1 MILKQPSRWLAPALL
16 SLTLVAPAFAVTLD
30 QEVEAFLQVPAVVG
44 REEPAAELVA
54 GRLAGL
60 PVQRD
65 ALGNVSVTVGSGSPR
80 RLVACP
86 LGEPGYIVSR
96 ILDNGYLRLVPAG
109 FNSGG
114 QLWDQAH
121 QGQTVVIGSSRGW
134 VPGAVVLPSVHLM
147 QGPASA
153 PPEKPFSVE
162 QAWVDVGAE
171 SAAEVQALGIRLLDA
186 VALIRRP
193 SHMAG
198 GLIAGPSS
206 RLKGACMAM
215 VETARRLHSAPG
227 KGTTVFAWTTLD
239 LLNGKGIEYL
249 VRKAGPFDEALLMSA
264 GFGWK
269 LENDNFLPVSLPPP
283 GSGLLG
289 AGDLPPGFPTQTA
302 DHVAL
307 TSDPSYGQPPWGKAR
322 VGYLGLPALY
332 RGTPVETIALA
343 DVGHLTDM
351 LETTLAGRK
360 PDSKKSSAAPALPP
374 QPSIVETTTGHEDEA
389 ALLSTLVSRY
399 GVSGAE
405 GPVREEILR
414 QLPSWAKPEVDDKGN
429 VVLTIGQGKEHVLL
443 VAHMDEVG
451 FRVKEILPGGR
462 LSLEQRGGVLQ
473 PVWEA
478 QAALVH
484 GERGPVPG
492 VFEPREGWITAD
504 KYAAEGPLT
513 AFLGVSSAKELEGL
527 GIRVGSTV
535 TMPKRMFRIGP
546 HRVLARGF
554 DDRVGC
560 TALLLAVRQI
570 DPAKVDRL
578 GHRVTFSWA
587 VEEELGLVGSSV
599 LAKRFPDLDRVHPVD
614 TFVSS
619 DSPIETGRFA
629 WTPLGKGA
637 VLRAMDNSDQTP
649 RALIDRFLDLG
660 TRLGIPLQ
668 VGMTGGVSDGLAFT
682 GNGPE
687 MLPFSWPGRH
697 SHSPV
702 EVADLRD
709 VESLVRLILAAVQ
722 E

>member
-1 MILKQPSRWLAPALL
+1 MNLRAALLLLALAP
-16 SLTLVAPAFAVTLD
+16 PAQAVTLD
-30 QEVEAFLQVPAVVG
+30 QEVEAFLQIPSVVG

-65 ALGNVSVTVGSGSPR
+65 ALGNVSVTIGSGSPR

-96 ILDNGYLRLVPAG
+96 IRDDGYLRLVPAG
-109 FNSGG
+109 GFSLDA
-114 QLWDQAH
+114 LWDQSH
-121 QGQTVVIGSSRGW
+121 QGQTVVIGGSRGW
-134 VPGAVVLPSVHLM
+134 VPGAVVLPSAHLM
-147 QGPASA
+147 QGPLSA

-171 SAAEVQALGIRLLDA
+171 SAAEVQAMGIRLLDA

-193 SHMAG
+193 SHMAN

-206 RLKGACMAM
+206 RLKGACAALA
-215 VETARRLHSAPG
+215 ETARRLHATPG
-227 KGTTVFAWTTLD
+227 TGTTVFAWTTLD
-239 LLNGKGIEYL
+239 LLNGKGLEYL
-249 VRKAGPFDEALLMSA
+249 IRKTGPFDEALLVSV

-269 LENDNFLPVSLPPP
+269 LDGQKPIPVPLPRP

-289 AGDLPPGFPTQTA
+289 AGDLPPGFPSQTA
-302 DHVAL
+302 AHLEPGSV
-307 TSDPSYGQPPWGKAR
+307 QPLLGKAR
-322 VGYLGLPALY
+322 VGYIGLPALY
-332 RGTPVETIALA
+332 PGTPVETIALA
-343 DVGHLTDM
+343 DAGHLADA
-351 LETTLAGRK
+351 LETALTGHK
-360 PDSKKSSAAPALPP
+360 PTASTPPPALPP
-374 QPSIVETTTGHEDEA
+374 PPPIVETTAGHEEVA
-389 ALLSTLVSRY
+389 GLLSTLVSRY

-405 GPVREEILR
+405 GPVRDEILR

-429 VVLTIGQGKEHVLL
+429 IVVTVGQGKEHVLL

-451 FRVKEILPGGR
+451 FRVKEILPDGR
-462 LSLEQRGGVLQ
+462 LSLEPQGGLLQ

-484 GERGPVPG
+484 GEQGPIPA
-492 VFEPREGWITAD
+492 VFEPREGWATAE
-504 KYAAEGPLT
+504 KYAADGPLT
-513 AFLGVSSAKELEGL
+513 VFLGVSSAKELEGL

-560 TALLLAVRQI
+560 TALLLALKRI
-570 DPAKVDRL
+570 DPTKLTR
-578 GHRVTFSWA
+578 RVTFSWA
-587 VEEELGLVGSSV
+587 VEEELGLVGSTV
-599 LAKRFPDLDRVHPVD
+599 LAERFPDLDRVHPVD

-629 WTPLGKGA
+629 WTPLGQGA
-637 VLRAMDNSDQTP
+637 VLRAMDNADQTP
-649 RALIDRFLDLG
+649 RALVDRFLNLG
-660 TRLGIPLQ
+660 ARNGIPLQ

-682 GNGPE
+682 ANGPE
-687 MLPFSWPGRH
+687 MLPFSWPGRY

-709 VESLVRLILAAVQ
+709 VESLVRLVLAAIT